1 MSFSIKDCPW
11 ETIIKVCKRLNIETA
26 KHVLGVS
33 LGEQKLYHITNG
45 SPTALY
51 PVSTSRRPPS
61 CIKDSFGT
69 PLGLH
74 EIAEKIGSGVSSG
87 SVFTSRVC
95 TDRYYSEF
103 SPEELEK
110 NLITSRIL
118 WLRGLEPGRNQ
129 GPGCDSHDR
138 YIYIHGTNHEDL
150 IGAPQSSGCVQM
162 TNRDIIKL
170 FDAIEPGTHVWIG

>member
-1 MSFSIKDCPW
+1 LC
-11 ETIIKVCKRLNIETA
+11 
-26 KHVLGVS
+26 VS
-33 LGEQKLYHITNG
+33 TGEQKLYHITDG

-51 PVSTSRRPPS
+51 PVSTSRRQPS
-61 CIKDSFGT
+61 CIEDSLGT

-74 EIAEKIGSGVSSG
+74 EIAEKIGSGASSG

-95 TDRYYSEF
+95 TDRHFSELP
-103 SPEELEK
+103 PEELEK

-118 WLRGLEPGRNQ
+118 WLRGLEPGQNQ
-129 GPGCDSHDR
+129 GPGCDSYDR

-150 IGAPQSSGCVQM
+150 IGVPQSSGCVQM

-170 FDAIEPGTHVWIG
+170 FDAIESGTHVWIG